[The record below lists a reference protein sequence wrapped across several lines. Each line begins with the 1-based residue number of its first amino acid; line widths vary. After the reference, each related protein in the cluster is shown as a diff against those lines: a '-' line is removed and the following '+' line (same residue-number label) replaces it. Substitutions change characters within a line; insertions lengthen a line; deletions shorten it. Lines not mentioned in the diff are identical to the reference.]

1 MTRGA
6 PRWLVAIAASVAL
19 HGAAAALI
27 LAGKGDDEVMVAGG
41 APVSVAILGNAFED
55 GLAAGSPDSEEAALA
70 EIAEAAEAAQPV
82 EPAAAEPEIA
92 AEAPA
97 IEPSAAQSKQAP
109 PAGAQVP
116 APAETVTAPSGTA
129 IEAAPDVPASIA
141 AVPVEAVEA
150 EAAETQPDRAADIAP
165 ETPATSEDA
174 ETASV
179 AEAVEPEPAEAV
191 EDVPEDP
198 LHPANVLA
206 SLEAVP
212 TPSARPDYQ
221 PPARQAEAPRQERT
235 REPRPQPQRQAR
247 RETAGSGGN
256 AQADT
261 WRGSSDGQA
270 QGSSAASGSG
280 QQASAAGNAAV
291 SNYPGQVVSRLRRAL
306 RYPGEAR
313 RERLRGEV
321 HVSFSVSANGG
332 VASARVVRS
341 SGHQVLDQAALET
354 IRRAAPFPAI
364 PTAAGRRSW
373 DFTVPLAFSR

>member
-1 MTRGA
+1 MTCGA

-27 LAGKGDDEVMVAGG
+27 LAGRGDDEVMVAGG

-55 GLAAGSPDSEEAALA
+55 GLAAGSRESEVAALA
-70 EIAEAAEAAQPV
+70 EIAETAEAAQPV
-82 EPAAAEPEIA
+82 EPAAAEPEIL
-92 AEAPA
+92 AEVSAVEPSQAQSPLAAPA
-97 IEPSAAQSKQAP
+97 TTQE
-109 PAGAQVP
+109 P
-116 APAETVTAPSGTA
+116 APAEAVTAPSSTA
-129 IEAAPDVPASIA
+129 TEIAPDVPPSIA
-141 AVPVEAVEA
+141 AVPVEAIEAEEA
-150 EAAETQPDRAADIAP
+150 EAQPDRPAAIAAEP
-165 ETPATSEDA
+165 PDETREPDAPVVA
-174 ETASV
+174 ETV
-179 AEAVEPEPAEAV
+179 EAEPAEAV

-235 REPRPQPQRQAR
+235 REQPQRQAR
-247 RETAGSGGN
+247 REAAGSGGN

-261 WRGSSDGQA
+261 RRGSPDGQA

-364 PTAAGRRSW
+364 PAAAGRRSW

>member
-97 IEPSAAQSKQAP
+97 IEPSAAQSTQAA

-150 EAAETQPDRAADIAP
+150 EAAETQPDRAAAIAP
-165 ETPATSEDA
+165 EAPATSEDA

-221 PPARQAEAPRQERT
+221 PPARQAEAPRQERA
-235 REPRPQPQRQAR
+235 REPRPTR
-247 RETAGSGGN
+247 REAVGSGGN

-261 WRGSSDGQA
+261 RRGSSDGQA

>member
-27 LAGKGDDEVMVAGG
+27 LSGQGDDEVMVAGG
-41 APVSVAILGNAFED
+41 APVSIAILGNAFED
-55 GLAAGSPDSEEAALA
+55 GVAAGSPESEDAALA
-70 EIAEAAEAAQPV
+70 EIAETAEAVQPV
-82 EPAAAEPEIA
+82 EPPAAEPEIV

-97 IEPSAAQSKQAP
+97 VEPSAAQSTQAA

-129 IEAAPDVPASIA
+129 TEAAPDVPSSIA

-150 EAAETQPDRAADIAP
+150 EEAEAQPDRATAIAP

-235 REPRPQPQRQAR
+235 REQQPQRQAR
-247 RETAGSGGN
+247 REAAGSGGN

-261 WRGSSDGQA
+261 RRGSSDGQA

-280 QQASAAGNAAV
+280 QQVSAAGNAAV

-341 SGHQVLDQAALET
+341 TGHQVLDQAALET